1 MLLYKYLNS
10 KQVKFI
16 VMSKID
22 KILTTLGTNNSS
34 QIATAVLAGF
44 KMIFL
49 PIATATDKT
58 ATAEQK
64 TYTIFRDIIMEALA
78 LVTYIGVTGQI
89 QKHATAPICKAY
101 YKDKAKELEK
111 TGLLTKEELS
121 MLSDVDSKKIK
132 MAGEDYLNRLSP
144 NRKKLPDDVSKYIE
158 KLDKIVEKAEG
169 KSEKPLKQS
178 LETFVSELKNNKP
191 NEGVKKLAKGTGDA
205 VKNNN
210 EILKPLKVF
219 HNTRIALSQLSVWV
233 LAVAIIPPLCNAIIA
248 PIMKKVG
255 PKINA
260 VVGKNPVEQQPL
272 DSKQPVQSKNNVLK
286 KKEAVTNFKGCY
298 VNYSTG
304 MRV

>member
-1 MLLYKYLNS
+1 
-10 KQVKFI
+10 
-16 VMSKID
+16 MSKID
-22 KILTTLGTNNSS
+22 NILTTLGTNNSS

-58 ATAEQK
+58 ATTEQK

-101 YKDKAKELEK
+101 YKDKAKKLEK
-111 TGLLTKEELS
+111 TGLLTKEELN

-144 NRKKLPDDVSKYIE
+144 NRKKLPEDVSKYIE
-158 KLDKIVEKAEG
+158 KLDKIVEKVEG
-169 KSEKPLKQS
+169 KSDKPLKQS
-178 LETFVSELKNNKP
+178 LETFVSGLKDNKP
-191 NEGVKKLAKGTGDA
+191 NEGVKKMAKGAENA
-205 VKNNN
+205 VKNSN

-233 LAVAIIPPLCNAIIA
+233 LAVAIIPPLCNAVIA

-255 PKINA
+255 PKINSLTE
-260 VVGKNPVEQQPL
+260 KKPVEQQSIDL
-272 DSKQPVQSKNNVLK
+272 KQPVQPKKNVLK
-286 KKEAVTNFKGCY
+286 KNEAVTNFKGCY